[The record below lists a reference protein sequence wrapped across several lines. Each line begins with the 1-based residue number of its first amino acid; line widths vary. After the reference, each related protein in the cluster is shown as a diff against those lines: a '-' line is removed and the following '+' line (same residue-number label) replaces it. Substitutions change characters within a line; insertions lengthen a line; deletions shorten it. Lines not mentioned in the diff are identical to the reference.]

1 MKANKLQIALVGS
14 ALVFAS
20 TPAFADVY
28 VKVDTNGNA
37 IGGAIVCEQSV
48 CGNSN
53 STYSQLTLGVG
64 ERYVLQGTGT
74 TGIGNNNPNT
84 EVKVDL
90 ETNDWTITRTDDTQK
105 VISIQQLNPSGVIV
119 NPVNIPVIQTQETT
133 TVIADTSTITAQI
146 DTQTAITQETKT
158 VTTSSSTYNSVM
170 VEEWY
175 IEIKRLINQLL
186 ALIARL
192 TK

>member
-28 VKVDTNGNA
+28 VKVDANGNA
-37 IGGAIVCEQSV
+37 ISGAIVCEQSV

-64 ERYVLQGTGT
+64 EQYVLQGTGT
-74 TGIGNNNPNT
+74 SGIGNNNPNT
-84 EVKVDL
+84 QVKVDL
-90 ETNDWTITRTDDTQK
+90 ETNDWTITRTDETQK
-105 VISIQQLNPSGVIV
+105 VISVQQLNPSGVIV
-119 NPVNIPVIQTQETT
+119 NPVIQPVIPKIETT
-133 TVIADTSTITAQI
+133 TIITDTATSTAQS

-158 VTTSSSTYNSVM
+158 VTTSSFFNNSVM
-170 VEEWY
+170 VSEWK

-192 TK
+192 NK